1 MSARPAVMSA
11 PRLLGKKLALT
22 TILTAAAALFVA
34 SLALIVFQF
43 LSMRGV
49 LADDLRVQAQIVGN
63 NSSAALLF
71 NDVKAGEE
79 TLAGLAVSPSVAS
92 ASIFDARGALLAH
105 YQRGTGAQPGEPDA
119 ALLAAG
125 YRYAIDAVEVAHV
138 VRVNQQ
144 RVGVVLIRA
153 TLDQLF
159 ARLLT
164 YAGLTLAVAL
174 ASLALAYALVSSMRR
189 AVRRAE
195 EHLHHLAHVDSVTAL
210 PNRHEYNERLAF
222 ALERADRAEGEV
234 GLLLLDLDNFKVVN
248 DTLGHDSGDL
258 LLKLVA
264 ARLVQTLR
272 GNDIICRIGGDEFV
286 IIVEPRE
293 TDPGQPEEV
302 AEVARKILA
311 ALAAP
316 FEVEGHQLYASA
328 SIGVA
333 VYPRDAGDARTLMR
347 SADTAMYHAKAR
359 GKNGFEAFQPAMEQ
373 RAQKRLK
380 LEANLRRA
388 LDLGELELHYQPQI
402 DVRSGRVVGVEALA
416 RWHCREL
423 GHVSPAEFIPVAE
436 ESGIIVA
443 LGGWVLRTACRQAAA
458 WRDQGLLD
466 SLVHVAVNLSARQTR
481 DGALM
486 DEIRAILDETALP
499 ASLLELE
506 ITEGVLMENVN
517 ANLDLLHG
525 LQAAGIHLSIDDFGT
540 GYSSMAYL
548 KRFPIDQLKI
558 DRSFVHDVP
567 GDGEAIATAIIAMA
581 HSLQL
586 SVVAEGVE
594 TLAQLDFLR
603 QAGCDIMQ
611 GYYFARPMPAAQIT
625 ALLREK
631 RSSWGERATIPLTPA

>member
-1 MSARPAVMSA
+1 MSARPALMSA

-79 TLAGLAVSPSVAS
+79 TLAGLAVSPSVDS
-92 ASIFDARGALLAH
+92 ASIFDARGVLLAH
-105 YQRGTGAQPGEPDA
+105 YQRGTGAQPAAPDG
-119 ALLAAG
+119 ALLDAG
-125 YRYAIDAVEVAHV
+125 YRYGPDVVEVVHV

-153 TLDQLF
+153 TLEQLF

-210 PNRHEYNERLAF
+210 PNRHEYNERLPF

-248 DTLGHDSGDL
+248 DTLGHDSGDH

-264 ARLVQTLR
+264 ARLVHTLR
-272 GNDIICRIGGDEFV
+272 ENDIICRIGGDEFV

-293 TDPGQPEEV
+293 TAAGEPDEV
-302 AEVARKILA
+302 DEVARKILA

-316 FEVEGHQLYASA
+316 FQVEGHQLHMSA

-333 VYPRDAGDARTLMR
+333 VYPRDALDARTLMR
-347 SADTAMYHAKAR
+347 SADTAMYHAKAK
-359 GKNGFEAFQPAMEQ
+359 GKNGFQAFQPAMEQ

-402 DVRSGRVVGVEALA
+402 DVRSGRVVGVEALT

-436 ESGIIVA
+436 ETGIIVA

-466 SLVHVAVNLSARQTR
+466 TLVHVAVNLSARQTR

-611 GYYFARPMPAAQIT
+611 GYYFARPMPAAQLT

-631 RSSWGERATIPLTPA
+631 RSSWGERA

>member
-1 MSARPAVMSA
+1 MSARPALMSA

-79 TLAGLAVSPSVAS
+79 TLAGLAVSPSVDS
-92 ASIFDARGALLAH
+92 ASIFDARGVLLAH
-105 YQRGTGAQPGEPDA
+105 YQRGTGAQPAAPDG
-119 ALLAAG
+119 ALLDAG
-125 YRYAIDAVEVAHV
+125 YRYGPDVVEVVHV

-153 TLDQLF
+153 TLEQLF

-210 PNRHEYNERLAF
+210 PNRHEYNERLPF

-248 DTLGHDSGDL
+248 DTLGHDSGDH

-264 ARLVQTLR
+264 ARLVHTLR
-272 GNDIICRIGGDEFV
+272 ENDIICRIGGDEFV
-286 IIVEPRE
+286 IIVDPRE
-293 TDPGQPEEV
+293 TAAGEPDEV
-302 AEVARKILA
+302 DEVARKILA

-316 FEVEGHQLYASA
+316 FQVEGHQLHMSA

-333 VYPRDAGDARTLMR
+333 VYPRDARDARTLMR
-347 SADTAMYHAKAR
+347 SADTAMYHAKAK
-359 GKNGFEAFQPAMEQ
+359 GKNGFQAFQPAMEQ

-402 DVRSGRVVGVEALA
+402 DVRSGCVVGVEALT

-436 ESGIIVA
+436 ETGIIVA
-443 LGGWVLRTACRQAAA
+443 LGGWVLRSACRQAAA

-466 SLVHVAVNLSARQTR
+466 TLVHVAVNLSARQTR

-486 DEIRAILDETALP
+486 DEIRAILDETTLP

-611 GYYFARPMPAAQIT
+611 GYYFARPMPAAQLT

-631 RSSWGERATIPLTPA
+631 RSSWGERA

>member
-1 MSARPAVMSA
+1 MSA

-79 TLAGLAVSPSVAS
+79 TLAGLAVSPSVDS
-92 ASIFDARGALLAH
+92 ASIFDARGVLLAH
-105 YQRGTGAQPGEPDA
+105 YQRGTGAQPAAPDG
-119 ALLAAG
+119 ALLDAG
-125 YRYAIDAVEVAHV
+125 YRYGPDVVEVVHV

-153 TLDQLF
+153 TLEQLF

-210 PNRHEYNERLAF
+210 PNRHEYNERLPF

-248 DTLGHDSGDL
+248 DTLGHDSGDH

-264 ARLVQTLR
+264 ARLVHTLR
-272 GNDIICRIGGDEFV
+272 ENDIICRIGGDEFV
-286 IIVEPRE
+286 IIVDPRE
-293 TDPGQPEEV
+293 TAAGEPDEV
-302 AEVARKILA
+302 DEVARKILA

-316 FEVEGHQLYASA
+316 FQVEGHQLHMSA

-333 VYPRDAGDARTLMR
+333 VYPRDARDARTLMR
-347 SADTAMYHAKAR
+347 SADTAMYHAKAK
-359 GKNGFEAFQPAMEQ
+359 GKNGFQAFQPAMEQ

-402 DVRSGRVVGVEALA
+402 DVRSGCVVGVEALT

-436 ESGIIVA
+436 ETGIIVA
-443 LGGWVLRTACRQAAA
+443 LGGWVLRSACRQAAA

-466 SLVHVAVNLSARQTR
+466 TLVHVAVNLSARQTR

-486 DEIRAILDETALP
+486 DEIRAILDETTLP

-611 GYYFARPMPAAQIT
+611 GYYFARPMPAAQLT

-631 RSSWGERATIPLTPA
+631 RSSWGERA